1 MTSLQGNGEMEMRLQ
16 NKVAVITGAAG
27 NIGLQAARAFVD
39 EGASVMMVDLDAAAL
54 EKARAGLDPAR
65 TAVCVADV
73 TRAEDVAAYA
83 EAAVEAFGPIDVF
96 FNNAGIEGPVAPITD
111 YPEDA
116 FQKVMAVNVFGVF
129 LGMKY
134 VIPKMRDG
142 GSIIVTSSTAGLT
155 AAPALV
161 GYSTSK
167 HAVVGIAR
175 SAAID
180 SAARGIRV
188 NTVHPAMVE
197 SEMVHRIE
205 EAIAGPDDTEAAR
218 KSFLSR
224 MALGRY
230 VTPQEV
236 IDMVVFLASDESRM
250 VTGSQFVID
259 AGYMIS

>member
-1 MTSLQGNGEMEMRLQ
+1 M
-16 NKVAVITGAAG
+16 
-27 NIGLQAARAFVD
+27 
-39 EGASVMMVDLDAAAL
+39 
-54 EKARAGLDPAR
+54 DP
-65 TAVCVADV
+65 
-73 TRAEDVAAYA
+73 Y
-83 EAAVEAFGPIDVF
+83 
-96 FNNAGIEGPVAPITD
+96 
-111 YPEDA
+111 DA

-142 GSIIVTSSTAGLT
+142 GSVIVTSSTAGLT

-180 SAARGIRV
+180 SASRRIRV
-188 NTVHPAMVE
+188 NTIHPAMVE
-197 SEMVHRIE
+197 SDMVHRIE
-205 EAIAGPDDTEAAR
+205 AMISGSDDTATAR
-218 KSFLSR
+218 QGFLSR

-250 VTGSQFVID
+250 VTGSQFVVD